1 MKRHFVFTVLLSAAL
16 GISVILGH
24 YLGNRRGEQTVN
36 ARLAEVSGGVPGARP
51 AGPLMPPPP
60 GGAARPSDQKGPR
73 SRDEMRRFLAELKE
87 RLLQSGES
95 GGSLMAA
102 TGSQAMTD
110 ALDGLSLDEV
120 RLALDLVV
128 ALPQG
133 MDRSAFSRALIA
145 RWAREDAPG
154 ALEHFRAHRE
164 DAGAFGTLW
173 LMAIM
178 MPWSE
183 KDPAAAAKAFAA
195 TLENEDDDI
204 LQGSIGNGVYMVAEK
219 LAQADSEAALSHVS
233 DLPEWARGHARTA
246 VAKQV
251 HGDTRDA
258 FLERLGALPDGAE
271 KTAWQR
277 AAASAMAPVDA
288 AAAGQYIDSLGLSE
302 AGRQETTRAVF
313 EKWAQHD
320 TKTATEWAAGR
331 LPDEAR
337 ADLMAQAVKTWA
349 PREPNECGRWLGSL
363 EPGPQ
368 LDRAMAAF
376 AHTVAAKDLE
386 SAKAWAERITDAGL
400 RAESLATLERR
411 GGGRP
416 GE

>member
-1 MKRHFVFTVLLSAAL
+1 MKRHLVTTVLLSAAL
-16 GISVILGH
+16 GISLILGH
-24 YLGNRRGEQTVN
+24 YLGRRRGEQSVK
-36 ARLAEVSGGVPGARP
+36 ARLAEVSGGLPS
-51 AGPLMPPPP
+51 AGPAAPPMPPPP
-60 GGAARPSDQKGPR
+60 GGATRPSDRKGPR
-73 SRDEMRRFLAELKE
+73 SRDELRRFLAELKE
-87 RLLQSGES
+87 RLLQSGEA

-102 TGSQAMTD
+102 AGSQAMMD
-110 ALDGLSLDEV
+110 ALDALSLDEV

-133 MDRSAFSRALIA
+133 IDRSAFSRALIA

-154 ALEHFRAHRE
+154 ALDHFRAHRE

-195 TLENEDDDI
+195 TLQNEEDDI
-204 LQGSIGNGVYMVAEK
+204 LQGAIGNGVYMVAEK
-219 LAQADSEAALSHVS
+219 LAQVDPAAALRHVS
-233 DLPEWARGHARTA
+233 DLPDWARGHARSA

-258 FLERLGALPDGAE
+258 FLETLQALPDGAE
-271 KTAWQR
+271 KTSWQR

-288 AAAGQYIDSLGLSE
+288 AAAGRYIDSLGLTE
-302 AGRQETTRAVF
+302 AERQESTRAVF
-313 EKWAQHD
+313 DKWAQHD
-320 TKTATEWAAGR
+320 PRAATEWAAGR

-337 ADLMAQAVKTWA
+337 AELMAQAVKAWA

-368 LDRAMAAF
+368 LDRAMATF
-376 AHTVAAKDLE
+376 AQTVAPKDPE

-400 RAESLATLERR
+400 RAESLATLARR
-411 GGGRP
+411 GRGRT